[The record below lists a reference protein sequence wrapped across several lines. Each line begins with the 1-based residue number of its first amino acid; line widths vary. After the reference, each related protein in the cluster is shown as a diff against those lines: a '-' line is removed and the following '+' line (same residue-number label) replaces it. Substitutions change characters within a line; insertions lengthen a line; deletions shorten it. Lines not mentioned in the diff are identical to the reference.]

1 MSNSN
6 GSTSFRNSSSDE
18 SESSNSN
25 SNKNTFK
32 SSIITSNNKKTTIT
46 RHNPNSITTTIILN
60 RIHKISIR
68 RPLRTIAIPRTL
80 LSTLANL
87 KDRTHPDYPASNPGT
102 RSKTPF
108 LP

>member
-25 SNKNTFK
+25 KNTFK

-46 RHNPNSITTTIILN
+46 KHNPNSITTTIILN

-87 KDRTHPDYPASNPGT
+87 KDRTHPDYLASNPGT